1 MCVVRVLY
9 VKSCTFVQLLYCTST
24 PKARCTVRR
33 YFRTPLYVY
42 SMYEGRYVLSY
53 FRTKVLPSKVPSCVA
68 LQKSYIQKYFRK
80 YFREHFR
87 TSGSTTISAF
97 YLSSKIFSYSATYG
111 TRLHDYTCTYCTCTV
126 HALCARVCSCVR
138 VRVRVEL

>member
-42 SMYEGRYVLSY
+42 SMYESRYVLSY

-87 TSGSTTISAF
+87 TSGSILPHSI
-97 YLSSKIFSYSATYG
+97 YLRRYFR
-111 TRLHDYTCTYCTCTV
+111 TRLHTV
-126 HALCARVCSCVR
+126 HVYTTTRARTVRVLYTHCARVCVAVYVCEYV
-138 VRVRVEL
+138 